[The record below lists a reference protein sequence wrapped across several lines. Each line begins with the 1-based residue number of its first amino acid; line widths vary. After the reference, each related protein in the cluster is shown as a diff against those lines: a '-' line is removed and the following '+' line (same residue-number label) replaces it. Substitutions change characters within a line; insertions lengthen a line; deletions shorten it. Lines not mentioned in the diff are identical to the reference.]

1 MAEIKNEKEFKVA
14 VDRIEELLP
23 LTWGDD
29 VPEDSPVKI
38 ELALLSALVADYE
51 DKHVHIE
58 KPTLLDIIKLRMYE
72 MGLSQQN
79 LAALLG
85 ISSAGMN
92 DIIVGKKEPSLSIAR
107 TMSQKLNIAP
117 EIVLGV

>member
-29 VPEDSPVKI
+29 VPEDSPAKI
-38 ELALLSALVADYE
+38 ELALLSDLVADYE
-51 DKHVHIE
+51 DKYVHIE
-58 KPTLLDIIKLRMYE
+58 KTTLLDIIKLRMYE

-85 ISSAGMN
+85 ISPVGMN
-92 DIIVGKKEPSLSIAR
+92 DIIDGKKEPSLSLAR
-107 TMSQKLNIAP
+107 TMSKKLNIAP